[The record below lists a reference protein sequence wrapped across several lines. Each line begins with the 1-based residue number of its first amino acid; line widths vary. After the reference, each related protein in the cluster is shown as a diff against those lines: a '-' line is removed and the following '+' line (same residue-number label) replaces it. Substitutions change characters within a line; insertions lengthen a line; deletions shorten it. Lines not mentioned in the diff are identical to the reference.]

1 MRNVFPFIFTLLST
15 FAHAQHCGYDFA
27 SVIVLRPHTEED
39 TAVIQGLHITLLDSA
54 NLPLTNQGSSGGN
67 FLSNSAYEAFADRQG
82 AFMEGRHVCF
92 PFAKD
97 NYILVIFA
105 GYDTSKMKVL
115 VRDERPR
122 SPTEIRRRKWPKRYA
137 EQVVPLTAFDTYRL
151 CGTYDTEVYPP
162 MEGRPNFA
170 PVDITLKL
178 K

>member
-1 MRNVFPFIFTLLST
+1 MRNVLPFIFTLLST

-39 TAVIQGLHITLLDSA
+39 TALIQGLHITLLDSA

-67 FLSNSAYEAFADRQG
+67 FLSNSAYEACADRQG

-97 NYILVIFA
+97 NYTLVISA

-122 SPTEIRRRKWPKRYA
+122 SPTEIRRRKWPKRYGGRWCRS
-137 EQVVPLTAFDTYRL
+137 QRSIPTACAARTIQRCTHPWRDARTSHRL
-151 CGTYDTEVYPP
+151 ILP
-162 MEGRPNFA
+162 
-170 PVDITLKL
+170 
-178 K
+178 